1 MNSLT
6 QEVFEVIKD
15 NPGIDTPEVCVEV
28 TLGPDKLYLLT
39 ESLTGPHLA
48 LWLMKNAPEAWG
60 KTCDAVDELLQSGQ
74 ISFSDD
80 GELRAT
86 GYSA

>member
-1 MNSLT
+1 MNNLT
-6 QEVFEVIKD
+6 QEVFEIIKEY
-15 NPGIDTPEVCVEV
+15 PGIDTPEVCVEV
-28 TLGPDKLYLLT
+28 ALGTDKLYLLP
-39 ESLTGPHLA
+39 ENLKGPNLA
-48 LWLMKNAPEAWG
+48 LWLMKNAREDWV
-60 KTCDAVDELLQSGQ
+60 KTCESVDELLQSGQ